1 MVNAKVSSGRRT
13 KSDVGTACLLQ
24 KGSSCRDLMPE
35 LLSLPDLDPKE
46 APIKVIVERKP
57 LSQTDENTN
66 TNTNTDNKLGATWNN
81 KLGNVQSKIDNKLGA
96 IKNIDKKA
104 VKNWFNTNV
113 ESFKEHMRVLAD
125 G

>member
-1 MVNAKVSSGRRT
+1 
-13 KSDVGTACLLQ
+13 
-24 KGSSCRDLMPE
+24 MPE
-35 LLSLPDLDPKE
+35 LLSLPDLDPKD
-46 APIKVIVERKP
+46 APMKVIVQRKP
-57 LSQTDENTN
+57 LSQTDENT
-66 TNTNTDNKLGATWNN
+66 TTGSRF
-81 KLGNVQSKIDNKLGA
+81 GNVQSKIDNKLGA

>member
-1 MVNAKVSSGRRT
+1 MLRPNAGI
-13 KSDVGTACLLQ
+13 ACLSQ

-35 LLSLPDLDPKE
+35 LLSLPDVDPKHT
-46 APIKVIVERKP
+46 PIKVIVERKP
-57 LSQTDENTN
+57 LSQADENRNTN
-66 TNTNTDNKLGATWNN
+66 TNSNIGSRFVS
-81 KLGNVQSKIDNKLGA
+81 VQSKIDTKLGA

-113 ESFKEHMRVLAD
+113 ESLKEHMRAIAD